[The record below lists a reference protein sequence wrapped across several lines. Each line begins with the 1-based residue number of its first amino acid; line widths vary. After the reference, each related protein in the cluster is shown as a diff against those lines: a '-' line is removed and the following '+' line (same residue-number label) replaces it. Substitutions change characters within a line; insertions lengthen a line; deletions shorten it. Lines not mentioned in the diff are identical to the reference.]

1 MRIFSFERQ
10 LRRKNLAQIIEE
22 NRIKIVISPM
32 LKGPAFSFEQ
42 VLFRKEKISNAH
54 EKHPNQMG
62 YCLV

>member
-42 VLFRKEKISNAH
+42 VLFRKKKLAMRTKSTQTKWDTA
-54 EKHPNQMG
+54 
-62 YCLV
+62 